1 MTPRLSRG
9 PVLAEPGGTLPGRAP
24 EPGDLLLAY
33 GVGAGHRT
41 TATSTPAGAAGA
53 PGHEPVLGDPFGA
66 VLRCCWEGG
75 GGRDLAFEVVERDG
89 GFIIVQDADKYCEP
103 QDQWPQTGQWAVG
116 RARGSTRSPRWPLP
130 ARCCSATASTS
141 PRRPPGSW
149 RAAGSSTR

>member
-1 MTPRLSRG
+1 MRT
-9 PVLAEPGGTLPGRAP
+9 
-24 EPGDLLLAY
+24 
-33 GVGAGHRT
+33 GAGRSAARVRRGRGT

-53 PGHEPVLGDPFGA
+53 PGHEPEQGDPFGA
-66 VLRCCWEGG
+66 VLRRCWEGG

-89 GFIIVQDADKYCEP
+89 GFIIAQDADKYCEP
-103 QDQWPQTGQWAVG
+103 QDQWPVG

-130 ARCCSATASTS
+130 ARCCSATASMS